1 MFSAGSLYFLTTSL
15 FLLFIVLFFNVQFS
29 KEGEG
34 QFIGA
39 AGSGANEAKIFDH
52 AKGNSVVGI
61 VTGLSRGI
69 FALDFS
75 PTDNRLA
82 VAGGDSSIR
91 IIDIT
96 TKAA

>member
-1 MFSAGSLYFLTTSL
+1 M
-15 FLLFIVLFFNVQFS
+15 QFS
-29 KEGEG
+29 KEGQG

-52 AKGNSVVGI
+52 AKGNAVVGI

-75 PTDNRLA
+75 ATDNRLA
-82 VAGGDSSIR
+82 VAGGDASIR
-91 IIDIT
+91 IIDVT
-96 TKAA
+96 TKTA

>member
-1 MFSAGSLYFLTTSL
+1 MS
-15 FLLFIVLFFNVQFS
+15 FFTQFS
-29 KEGEG
+29 KEGQG

-39 AGSGANEAKIFDH
+39 AGSGANEAKVFDH

-75 PTDNRLA
+75 PTDYRLA

-96 TKAA
+96 TKSA